1 MQQKT
6 KELLIIAVCIVS
18 ILVISLY
25 YNKPLTKT
33 YSMEV
38 YSYTRE
44 ATTVML
50 GEEDNKVIMDALPYN
65 GGGAVV
71 CCVSIK
77 VDKPVPVTLIL
88 LREEPDK
95 WEHINMEVPIEY
107 VGDSEAYIQA
117 HILPEHKVRVFVTGY
132 SRMHPKHP
140 MNAYYEHIRAE
151 QDAYEK

>member
-1 MQQKT
+1 MKQST
-6 KELLIIAVCIVS
+6 KGLLIIVACIIS
-18 ILVISLY
+18 ILIIGLY

-44 ATTVML
+44 AATVIL
-50 GEEDNKVIMDALPYN
+50 GEADDRVIMDALPYN

-77 VDKPVPVTLIL
+77 VGKPVPVTLTI

-117 HILPEHKVRVFVTGY
+117 HILPGHKVRVFVTGY

-140 MNAYYEHIRAE
+140 MNAYYEHILAK

>member
-1 MQQKT
+1 MKQRT
-6 KELLIIAVCIVS
+6 KGLLIIVACIIS
-18 ILVISLY
+18 ILIIGLY

-44 ATTVML
+44 AATVIL
-50 GEEDNKVIMDALPYN
+50 GEADDRVIMDALPYN

-77 VDKPVPVTLIL
+77 VGKPVPVTLTI

-117 HILPEHKVRVFVTGY
+117 HILPGHKVRVFVTGY

-140 MNAYYEHIRAE
+140 MNAYYEHILAK

>member
-1 MQQKT
+1 MKQRT
-6 KELLIIAVCIVS
+6 KGLLIIVACIIS
-18 ILVISLY
+18 ILIIGLY

-38 YSYTRE
+38 YSYTKE
-44 ATTVML
+44 AATVML
-50 GEEDNKVIMDALPYN
+50 GEADDRVIMDALPYD

-77 VDKPVPVTLIL
+77 VGKPVPVTLTI

-117 HILPEHKVRVFVTGY
+117 HILPRHKVRVFVTGY

-140 MNAYYEHIRAE
+140 MNAYYEHILAK
-151 QDAYEK
+151 QDTYEK

>member
-1 MQQKT
+1 VKQRT
-6 KELLIIAVCIVS
+6 KGLLIIVACIIS
-18 ILVISLY
+18 ILIIGLY

-38 YSYTRE
+38 YSYTKE
-44 ATTVML
+44 AATVML
-50 GEEDNKVIMDALPYN
+50 GEADDRVIMDALPYN

-77 VDKPVPVTLIL
+77 VGKPVPVTLTI

-117 HILPEHKVRVFVTGY
+117 HILPGHKVRVFVTGY

-140 MNAYYEHIRAE
+140 MNAYYEHILAK
-151 QDAYEK
+151 QDTYEK

>member
-1 MQQKT
+1 MKQRT
-6 KELLIIAVCIVS
+6 KGLLIIVACIIS
-18 ILVISLY
+18 ILIIGLY

-38 YSYTRE
+38 YSYTKE
-44 ATTVML
+44 AATVML
-50 GEEDNKVIMDALPYN
+50 GEADDRVIMDALPYN

-77 VDKPVPVTLIL
+77 VGKPVPVTLTI

-117 HILPEHKVRVFVTGY
+117 HILPGHKVRVFVTGY

-140 MNAYYEHIRAE
+140 MNAYYEHILAK
-151 QDAYEK
+151 QDTYEK

>member
-1 MQQKT
+1 MNQRT
-6 KELLIIAVCIVS
+6 KGLLIIVVCIVS
-18 ILVISLY
+18 ILMISLY

-33 YSMEV
+33 YPMEV

-44 ATTVML
+44 AATVML
-50 GEEDNKVIMDALPYN
+50 GEEDKRVIMDALPYD
-65 GGGAVV
+65 GGGGVV
-71 CCVSIK
+71 CCVSVK
-77 VDKPVPVTLIL
+77 VNKPVPVTLTIL
-88 LREEPDK
+88 KEEPDR

-117 HILPEHKVRVFVTGY
+117 HILPERKVRVFVTGY

-140 MNAYYEHIRAE
+140 MNTYYEHIRAK

>member
-1 MQQKT
+1 MKQRT
-6 KELLIIAVCIVS
+6 KGLLIIVACIIS
-18 ILVISLY
+18 ILIIGLY

-44 ATTVML
+44 AATVIL
-50 GEEDNKVIMDALPYN
+50 GEADDRVIMDALPYN

-77 VDKPVPVTLIL
+77 VGKPVPVTLTI

-117 HILPEHKVRVFVTGY
+117 HILPGHKVRVFVTGY

-140 MNAYYEHIRAE
+140 MNAYYEHILAK
-151 QDAYEK
+151 QDTYEK

>member
-1 MQQKT
+1 MKQRT
-6 KELLIIAVCIVS
+6 KGLLIIVACIIS
-18 ILVISLY
+18 ILIIGLY

-38 YSYTRE
+38 YSYTKE
-44 ATTVML
+44 AVTVML
-50 GEEDNKVIMDALPYN
+50 GEADDRVIMDALPYN

-77 VDKPVPVTLIL
+77 VGKPVPVTLTI

-117 HILPEHKVRVFVTGY
+117 HILPGHKVRVFVTGY

-140 MNAYYEHIRAE
+140 MNAYYEHILAK
-151 QDAYEK
+151 QDTYEK

>member
-44 ATTVML
+44 AATVML

-71 CCVSIK
+71 CC
-77 VDKPVPVTLIL
+77 
-88 LREEPDK
+88 
-95 WEHINMEVPIEY
+95 
-107 VGDSEAYIQA
+107 
-117 HILPEHKVRVFVTGY
+117 
-132 SRMHPKHP
+132 
-140 MNAYYEHIRAE
+140 
-151 QDAYEK
+151 

>member
-1 MQQKT
+1 MKQRT
-6 KELLIIAVCIVS
+6 KGLLIIVACIIS
-18 ILVISLY
+18 ILIIGLY

-38 YSYTRE
+38 YSYTKE
-44 ATTVML
+44 AATVML
-50 GEEDNKVIMDALPYN
+50 GEADDRVIMDALPYD

-77 VDKPVPVTLIL
+77 VGKPVPVTLTI

-117 HILPEHKVRVFVTGY
+117 HILPGHKVRVFVTGY

-140 MNAYYEHIRAE
+140 MNAYYEHILAK
-151 QDAYEK
+151 QDTYEK